1 MKLKSVVL
9 SLLAVVAFVGFV
21 SVGVTH
27 AQMTFATWQNAWFE
41 VKQSETGK
49 AALVLPGGDVEKN
62 NEKTTKNYL
71 QINTWDA
78 GTATYT
84 ATYCF
89 LNGAGVYTPQI
100 TNAPAPAVDP
110 LTLPL
115 IGGNPE
121 DFLTFFSIAYQET
134 ATIVQT
140 LYVPLEVKGKPVNDN
155 PGVIKSGSFKNLGG
169 IFIEEAELA
178 GGLGSVK
185 FKGKF
190 IPSDDVLDKV
200 PPLCL
205 LPG

>member
-1 MKLKSVVL
+1 
-9 SLLAVVAFVGFV
+9 
-21 SVGVTH
+21 
-27 AQMTFATWQNAWFE
+27 
-41 VKQSETGK
+41 
-49 AALVLPGGDVEKN
+49 
-62 NEKTTKNYL
+62 
-71 QINTWDA
+71 
-78 GTATYT
+78 
-84 ATYCF
+84 
-89 LNGAGVYTPQI
+89 
-100 TNAPAPAVDP
+100 
-110 LTLPL
+110 
-115 IGGNPE
+115 
-121 DFLTFFSIAYQET
+121 
-134 ATIVQT
+134 VQT